1 MISTPVISPWMA
13 TGGVSV
19 AAHFAGLDAIA
30 WLLLSLNVL
39 FYEVLCLLTLIRLC
53 TTSPGSSR
61 ISPATPEDQG
71 FSP

>member
-30 WLLLSLNVL
+30 WLLLPLNVL
-39 FYEVLCLLTLIRLC
+39 FYGVLCLLTGC
-53 TTSPGSSR
+53 S
-61 ISPATPEDQG
+61 AC
-71 FSP
+71 